1 MDLLKLLKKYPKDY
15 QALQDANLNISVHR
29 NKDKTWQAVTWSKS
43 GEDATPVE
51 WSRVLG
57 YESPNRAVLH
67 AIRAG
72 VEARMK
78 AVAILSQESKN
89 AAE

>member
-15 QALQDANLNISVHR
+15 QALKDAHLNIR
-29 NKDKTWQAVTWSKS
+29 TRRAKNKTWSASTFVVGVNGHGDVIWSF
-43 GEDATPVE
+43 VH
-51 WSRVLG
+51 G
-57 YESPNRAVLH
+57 YESPVRAVLH

-89 AAE
+89 ATE